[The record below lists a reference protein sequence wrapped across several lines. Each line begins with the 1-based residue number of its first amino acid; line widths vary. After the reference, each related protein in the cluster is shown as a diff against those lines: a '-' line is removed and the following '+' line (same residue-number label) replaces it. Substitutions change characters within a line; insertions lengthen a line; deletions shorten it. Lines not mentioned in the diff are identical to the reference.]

1 MRAIGN
7 GYTETKRKY
16 HARIEFLFY
25 QMMRLHKLYH
35 RFTFLPFSPLPLL
48 SNPSLLPLAPPLRF
62 TRRHGTA
69 ANFASMASSRFRNL
83 APISVAPAEDAA
95 GSVSSSVNAAASLDY
110 EDESTVGGR
119 YCIPPSVIS
128 DIVDAPPVPAL
139 SFSPLR
145 DKIIFLKRRALPP
158 LAEIARPE
166 EKLAGIRIDGKC
178 NTRSRMSFY
187 TGIGIHEILPDGTLG
202 PETEVC
208 GFPVG
213 AKINFVSWSPD
224 GCHLSFSIRV
234 NEEDSDSSKLTV
246 WIADVKTG
254 IATQLFQS
262 PNVHLNAVFDNY
274 VWVNNSSLLVCTIPS
289 SRGPP
294 PKKPLVPGGPKIQS
308 NEEKNIVQVRTFQD
322 LLKDEYD
329 EDLFDYYATSQLVLA
344 SLDGTTKEIGPPA
357 VYTSMDPSPD
367 QKYIL
372 ISSIHRP
379 YSFIVPCG
387 RFPKKVELWSADGKL
402 IRELCDLP
410 LAEDIPIAFN
420 SVRKGMRSINWR
432 PDKLSILYWVET
444 QDGGDAKVEASPRDI
459 IYTQPA
465 EPLEGEQPTILHKL
479 DYRYGGVSWCDDSL
493 ALVYE
498 SWYKTRKIRTWV
510 VSPGSEDV
518 APQILFDRS
527 SEDVYSDPGSPMMRR
542 TQAGTYIIARIK
554 KESDERR
561 YIVLNGI
568 GATPEGN
575 IPFLDLFDIN
585 TGEKME
591 RIWESNKEKYY
602 ETVVALMSDQ
612 EEGDLHLDKLKILT
626 SKESKTENT
635 QYYFVSWPD
644 KKIVQLTNFPHP
656 YPQLASLQ
664 KEMIRYQRKDG
675 VQLTATLYLPPGYN
689 PSTDGPLPCLV
700 WSYPG
705 EFKSK
710 DAAGQVRG
718 SPNEFAGIGST
729 SALLWL
735 ARRFAILSGP
745 TIPIIGE
752 GDEEANDRYVEQ
764 LVASAEAAVEE
775 VIRRGVADP
784 KKIAVGGHSYGAFM
798 TANLLAHAPHLF
810 CCGIARSGAYNRTLT
825 PFGFQNE
832 DRTLWEATNTYVEM
846 SPFMSANKIKKP
858 ILLIHGEED
867 NNPGT
872 LTMQSDRF
880 FNALKGHGALCR
892 LVVLPHESHG
902 YTARE
907 SIMHVLWET
916 DRWLHKY
923 CVSNNSD
930 AGEDHA
936 TDTLKEHVTK
946 GTTNTEKVVATS
958 GGGSKEVSDLEY
970 EDYHS
975 LPRSSLW

>member
-1 MRAIGN
+1 
-7 GYTETKRKY
+7 
-16 HARIEFLFY
+16 
-25 QMMRLHKLYH
+25 MMRLHKLYH
-35 RFTFLPFSPLPLL
+35 RLTILPFSPLSLPS
-48 SNPSLLPLAPPLRF
+48 SNPSLLPLAPLLRLPL
-62 TRRHGTA
+62 RHGTA
-69 ANFASMASSRFRNL
+69 ANFASMATSRLRNL
-83 APISVAPAEDAA
+83 APLTAAPAEDAA
-95 GSVSSSVNAAASLDY
+95 GSVSSCANAATSVDH
-110 EDESTVGGR
+110 EDESNIGVR
-119 YCIPPSVIS
+119 YRVPPPEIR

-187 TGIGIHEILPDGTLG
+187 TGIGIHQILSDGTLG
-202 PETEVC
+202 PEIEVH
-208 GFPVG
+208 GFPDG

-224 GCHLSFSIRV
+224 GWHLSFSICV

-254 IATQLFQS
+254 KARPLFQS

-274 VWVNNSSLLVCTIPS
+274 VWVNNTSLLVCTIPS
-289 SRGPP
+289 PRGAP

-308 NEEKNIVQVRTFQD
+308 NEEKNIIQVRTFQD

-344 SLDGTTKEIGPPA
+344 SLDGSKKEIGPPA

-387 RFPKKVELWSADGKL
+387 RFPKKVELWNADGKL

-432 PDKLSILYWVET
+432 ADRPSTLYWVET
-444 QDGGDAKVEASPRDI
+444 QDGGDAKVEISPRDI

-465 EPLEGEQPTILHKL
+465 EPLEGQQPTILHKL
-479 DYRYGGVSWCDDSL
+479 DLRYGGISWCDDSL

-498 SWYKTRKIRTWV
+498 SWYKARKIRTWV

-518 APQILFDRS
+518 APHILFDRS
-527 SEDVYSDPGSPMMRR
+527 SEDVYSDPGTPMMRR
-542 TQAGTYIIARIK
+542 TEAGTYIIARIK
-554 KESDERR
+554 KESDEGR
-561 YIVLNGI
+561 YIILNGI
-568 GATPEGN
+568 GAGPEGN

-585 TGEKME
+585 TGNKE
-591 RIWESNKEKYY
+591 RIWESDKDKYY

-612 EEGDLHLDKLKILT
+612 EGGDLHLDKLKILT

-644 KKIVQLTNFPHP
+644 KKIVQVTNFPHP

-675 VQLTATLYLPPGYN
+675 VQLTATLYLPPDYS

-832 DRTLWEATNTYVEM
+832 DRTLWEAANTYVEM

-892 LVVLPHESHG
+892 LVILPHESHG

-923 CVSNNSD
+923 CVSNSSD
-930 AGEDHA
+930 AGEGHA
-936 TDTLKEHVTK
+936 TGTVKEHDSK
-946 GTTNTEKVVATS
+946 GTPNAESKVVATS
-958 GGGSKEVSDLEY
+958 GGGSREVYDFEY
-970 EDYHS
+970 EEFHS
-975 LPRSSLW
+975 LPRSSLCKSLYSLDVFLLPCEE